1 MIILKKINKKGEK
14 NMKAKLFNYG
24 TDEPLII
31 QFEEYEE
38 ETCGEEEKTLFER
51 LKINDI
57 LFQYCIDNKEKKDLI
72 VYKVSDIDENTVYA
86 SIIFSSMLY
95 YNVFYW
101 SKEEINDLANNFYL
115 LSDLSEKDIE
125 EIKDIIFNKILGI
138 K

>member
-1 MIILKKINKKGEK
+1 
-14 NMKAKLFNYG
+14 MKAKLFNYG

-115 LSDLSEKDIE
+115 LSDLSERDVE
-125 EIKDIIFNKILGI
+125 EVKDIIFNKILGI

>member
-1 MIILKKINKKGEK
+1 
-14 NMKAKLFNYG
+14 MKAKLFNYG

-57 LFQYCIDNKEKKDLI
+57 LFQYCIDNKGKKDI
-72 VYKVSDIDENTVYA
+72 IIYRINDIDEDNTVYT
-86 SIIFSSMLY
+86 SIIFSSILY
-95 YNVFYW
+95 YNISYW
-101 SKEEINDLANNFYL
+101 SEEEINNSDNNFYL
-115 LSDLSEKDIE
+115 LSDLSEGDIT
-125 EIKDIIFNKILGI
+125 EIKDIIFNKTLGI

>member
-115 LSDLSEKDIE
+115 LSDLSERDVE
-125 EIKDIIFNKILGI
+125 EVKDIIFNKILGI

>member
-1 MIILKKINKKGEK
+1 M
-14 NMKAKLFNYG
+14 
-24 TDEPLII
+24 EPMNHLII

-115 LSDLSEKDIE
+115 LSDLSKKDIE

>member
-1 MIILKKINKKGEK
+1 
-14 NMKAKLFNYG
+14 
-24 TDEPLII
+24 
-31 QFEEYEE
+31 
-38 ETCGEEEKTLFER
+38 
-51 LKINDI
+51 
-57 LFQYCIDNKEKKDLI
+57 
-72 VYKVSDIDENTVYA
+72 
-86 SIIFSSMLY
+86 MLY

>member
-38 ETCGEEEKTLFER
+38 ETCEEEEKTLFER

-115 LSDLSEKDIE
+115 LSDLSERDVE
-125 EIKDIIFNKILGI
+125 EVKDIIFNKILGI